1 MRILV
6 FFDLPTET
14 AENKKDYRRFR
25 KYLIKNGYI
34 MLQESVYAKLA
45 LNKTVAESAVAG
57 LRNNKPSAGDLQV
70 LTITEKQFQRIE
82 YILGERKTDIIDTD
96 ERFIEI

>member
-45 LNKTVAESAVAG
+45 LNKNVAESAVAG